1 MFRNINAGAPHN
13 FIPIAIHHHL
23 SIEIHSQTEEFARA
37 RAYSLA
43 ARKTKKKVKR
53 TENKSGKAIPYVQ
66 EAAFS
71 IHSVHCPVKE

>member
-13 FIPIAIHHHL
+13 FIPIAIHHRL
-23 SIEIHSQTEEFARA
+23 SIEIRSQTEFARA

-43 ARKTKKKVKR
+43 ARKTKKVKR
-53 TENKSGKAIPYVQ
+53 AKNESGKAIPYVQ
-66 EAAFS
+66 EASFS